1 MYLVTY
7 QIILG
12 NLNKFDEKLNVA
24 GQKVLKIDEN
34 VFFLPKFNFLLAHSY
49 LKCIIGNH
57 D

>member
-12 NLNKFDEKLNVA
+12 NLNKFNEQLNVA

-34 VFFLPKFNFLLAHSY
+34 DLFFTK
-49 LKCIIGNH
+49 I
-57 D
+57 